1 MLGATGEHPCEV
13 ALLQRARTL
22 VTEKRVE
29 GVGRSAHALAVAGR
43 LLHAAVEMLGEHAQR
58 DPGGLSG
65 LLGGGPTNQRTVRH
79 AHVA

>member
-1 MLGATGEHPCEV
+1 
-13 ALLQRARTL
+13 
-22 VTEKRVE
+22 
-29 GVGRSAHALAVAGR
+29 
-43 LLHAAVEMLGEHAQR
+43 VEMLGEHAQR